1 MSEQHQPVVSEAV
14 AVFHDVSDL
23 DAAVEELRAAG
34 FGKHDISLLAT
45 EEAVSRKLGHRYE
58 RVEELEDDPEAP
70 RVAYRTRASLGDSE
84 DLLIGSLTYLPAVV
98 AAGTVVA
105 SAGVV
110 AAAVTGT
117 AIAGALIGTVLAHWL
132 DKSHAEHLQEQLDR
146 GGLLLWVRTPDA
158 DAQRR
163 ALDILTRHS
172 AHDVHIHQLPAGGR
186 TATVTAPQARRR
198 RPAQRVR
205 TPTPPEGQAGNQ
217 EEQPVP
223 AQQGR

>member
-1 MSEQHQPVVSEAV
+1 MPDQSHTAVTEAV

-34 FGKHDISLLAT
+34 FSHDDISLLAT
-45 EEAVSRKLGHRYE
+45 EQAVNRKLGHRYE
-58 RVEELEDDPEAP
+58 RVEELEDDPAVP

-84 DLLIGSLTYLPAVV
+84 DRLIGSLTYLPAVV

-146 GGLLLWVRTPDA
+146 GGLLLWVRTPDPET
-158 DAQRR
+158 QQR
-163 ALDILTRHS
+163 ALAILARHS
-172 AHDVHIHQLPAGGR
+172 AHDVHIHRLPGKER
-186 TATVTAPQARRR
+186 Q
-198 RPAQRVR
+198 
-205 TPTPPEGQAGNQ
+205 
-217 EEQPVP
+217 
-223 AQQGR
+223 

>member
-1 MSEQHQPVVSEAV
+1 MSEQQGAVVSEAV

-34 FGKHDISLLAT
+34 FGKDDISLLAT
-45 EEAVSRKLGHRYE
+45 EHAVSRKLGHRYE
-58 RVEELEDDPEAP
+58 RVEELEDDPAAP
-70 RVAYRTRASLGDSE
+70 RVAYRTRAALGDSE
-84 DLLIGSLTYLPAVV
+84 DRLIGSLIYLPTVV

-117 AIAGALIGTVLAHWL
+117 ALAGALIGTVLAHWL
-132 DKSHAEHLQEQLDR
+132 GKSHAEHLQEQLDR

-158 DAQRR
+158 EARRR

-172 AHDVHIHQLPAGGR
+172 AHDVHVHQLPAES
-186 TATVTAPQARRR
+186 RR
-198 RPAQRVR
+198 RP
-205 TPTPPEGQAGNQ
+205 
-217 EEQPVP
+217 
-223 AQQGR
+223 

>member
-1 MSEQHQPVVSEAV
+1 MPEHHKAVVSEAV

-23 DAAVEELRAAG
+23 DAAVGELRAAG
-34 FGKHDISLLAT
+34 FGQDDISLLAS
-45 EEAVSRKLGHRYE
+45 EDAVESKLGHRYE

-70 RVAYRTRASLGDSE
+70 RVAYRTRTSLGESE
-84 DLLIGSLTYLPAVV
+84 DRLIGSLTYLPAVV

-132 DKSHAEHLQEQLDR
+132 DKNHAEHLQEQLDH
-146 GGLLLWVRTPDA
+146 GGLLLWVRTPDE

-163 ALDILTRHS
+163 ALEVLTRHS
-172 AHDVHIHQLPAGGR
+172 AHDVHIHQLPAR
-186 TATVTAPQARRR
+186 THR
-198 RPAQRVR
+198 
-205 TPTPPEGQAGNQ
+205 
-217 EEQPVP
+217 
-223 AQQGR
+223 